1 MKAII
6 ILFKFFKITKLI
18 KFILNKVDFEIVN
31 SRTMTF
37 DKSLKK
43 IIDIYNIEV
52 ILDVGSNI
60 GQFASKILKSN
71 YQKKL
76 VLIEPVKK
84 NFHKLNEEIKQNKL
98 YKKENVEFY
107 NIALGTKNSYQT
119 MFKSSRGGDMDSL
132 LTVNNDAIDL
142 VKNSQIIGEETVEVQ
157 DINFFLKN
165 MKFKENIFIKFDTE
179 GLDFKL
185 VKHINQD
192 YLKKVTAI
200 MIEVGEVKFFNNQEG
215 NPKEIDEFFERNDFI
230 LYNIDPFFSNP
241 ATGQLLVRDN
251 VYLNKKIIPKN
262 LDYNFNEKI
271 GNSKIYT

>member
-200 MIEVGEVKFFNNQEG
+200 MIEVGV
-215 NPKEIDEFFERNDFI
+215 P
-230 LYNIDPFFSNP
+230 
-241 ATGQLLVRDN
+241 
-251 VYLNKKIIPKN
+251 
-262 LDYNFNEKI
+262 NF
-271 GNSKIYT
+271 Y